1 MATTA
6 YLQNT
11 EHASTVREHLSGS
24 AGRVAGLHST
34 DINVCEAAKRS

>member
-6 YLQNT
+6 HLQNT
-11 EHASTVREHLSGS
+11 EHASVEREHLSGS
-24 AGRVAGLHST
+24 ARRVAGVHST